1 MIKKLLIANR
11 GEIAI
16 RIWRTC
22 RKLGIPV
29 ATVHSSAD
37 RNGLHVRTIG
47 ESYEVGGA
55 ASSESYLNIP
65 AIITAARLAGAD
77 AIHPGIGFLSES
89 PEFCQAVE
97 DAGLI
102 FVGPRPETLEVF
114 AHKGSAKIEAE
125 RLGVPVIGGD
135 GKASDDVAFVTE
147 RVKAMEL
154 PVILKAAAGGGG
166 RGSRVVHTLDGLVEN
181 VESAMREAKSSFGS
195 GELIVETFIDR
206 GRHIEVQVA
215 GDGHGGVVHLFER
228 ECSLQRRFQKVLEE
242 APAEG
247 LNPSTRANILADAVR
262 LAEGVRYRGLGTIEF
277 LVSGG
282 RHYFLECNPRLQVEH
297 CVTEEITGVDLVEV
311 QLHIASTG
319 SLPMVQDQISANGHA
334 VQARV
339 YAEDPAN
346 NFMGSTGPLLEVD
359 FPKGGVRVEAG
370 VDTGSEI
377 SPYYDSLLAKLIVLA
392 DGRGTA
398 LSRLSIA
405 LQDTIVLGV
414 TTNLRFLRSLC
425 ENDSVRANEVDNRF
439 IDRELDQINQTAEPD
454 PALIAATAAA
464 KLLAHAS
471 ARSATGLW
479 GSPALIGWRLDI
491 GEIEKPAEV
500 SFTLAWGSR
509 TFKITTGY
517 SANDGETVVFV
528 DGDKFVVRLNEL
540 RPHRYSAAVND
551 NNFAFACVFDG
562 ELVHIHG
569 PAESATLSLQSALV
583 SDRQNRK
590 SDGRVMSQMM
600 GQVIKVSV
608 KVGDTVAEGDVLL
621 VQESMKMELSLSAPC
636 AGEVVAVNCGV
647 GDMLERNVQVVTI
660 KPVEEQ
666 GTTDE

>member
-1 MIKKLLIANR
+1 MGCI
-11 GEIAI
+11 
-16 RIWRTC
+16 
-22 RKLGIPV
+22 
-29 ATVHSSAD
+29 
-37 RNGLHVRTIG
+37 RTIG

-55 ASSESYLNIP
+55 ASAESYLNIT
-65 AIITAARLAGAD
+65 AIIAAAKQAGAD
-77 AIHPGIGFLSES
+77 AVHPGIGFLSES

-97 DAGLI
+97 DAGLV

-135 GKASDDVAFVTE
+135 GTASDDVEFISE
-147 RVKAMEL
+147 RVRSMEL

-166 RGSRVVHTLDGLVEN
+166 RGSRVVHILDGLEDN
-181 VESAMREAKSSFGS
+181 VASAMREAKSSFGS

-215 GDGHGGVVHLFER
+215 GDGNGGVVHLFER

-247 LNPSTRANILADAVR
+247 LDPKTRANILADAVR

-277 LVSGG
+277 LVSGE

-311 QLHIASTG
+311 QLHIAATG
-319 SLPMVQDQISANGHA
+319 TLPMTQDEIVADGHA

-339 YAEDPAN
+339 YAEDPAD
-346 NFMGSTGPLLEVD
+346 NFMPSTGRLLEVD
-359 FPKGGVRVEAG
+359 FPSREVRVEAG

-392 DGRGTA
+392 DDRSTA
-398 LSRLSIA
+398 LSRLAIA
-405 LQDTIVLGV
+405 LQETVVLGV
-414 TTNLRFLRSLC
+414 ITNLRFLHALC
-425 ENDSVRANEVDNRF
+425 ENESVRANCVDNRF
-439 IDRELDQINQTAEPD
+439 IDRELAQINQTAEPD
-454 PALIAATAAA
+454 PDIIAAAAA
-464 KLLAHAS
+464 VKLRQDKS
-471 ARSATGLW
+471 GSGVTGLW
-479 GSPALIGWRLDI
+479 GAADLIGWRLNV
-491 GEIEKPAEV
+491 GTIEKPSEV
-500 SFTLAWGSR
+500 SFTLGWGAR
-509 TFKITTGY
+509 IFRITTGY
-517 SANDGETVVFV
+517 SSLSGETVVYV
-528 DGDKFVVRLNEL
+528 DGNKYVVRLIEL
-540 RPHRYSAAVND
+540 QPHQYSAAVN
-551 NNFAFACVFDG
+551 NNSFAFACVIDG
-562 ELVHIHG
+562 ERVHVHG
-569 PAESATLSLQSALV
+569 PSGSASLQLQSALV

-600 GQVIKVSV
+600 GLVIKVNV
-608 KVGDTVAEGDVLL
+608 QPGDIVAEGDVLL

-636 AGEVVAVNCGV
+636 AGEVAAVSCGA

-660 KPVEEQ
+660 TPVEQQ
-666 GTTDE
+666 GTSDE